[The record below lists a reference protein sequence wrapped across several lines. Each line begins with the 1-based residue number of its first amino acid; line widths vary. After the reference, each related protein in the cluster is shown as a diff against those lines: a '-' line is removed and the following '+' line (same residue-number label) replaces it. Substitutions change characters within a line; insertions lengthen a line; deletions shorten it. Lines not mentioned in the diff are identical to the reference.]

1 MDSKANWLIDCFAIS
16 MLCTMELFP
25 MVDLDQNNI
34 VVFISSTF
42 LEPYRVTTCEFFG
55 DVQK

>member
-1 MDSKANWLIDCFAIS
+1 
-16 MLCTMELFP
+16 MELFP
-25 MVDLDQNNI
+25 MVDLDQNAI

-42 LEPYRVTTCEFFG
+42 LEPYRVTMCEFFG